1 MIIKRK
7 WCINI
12 IIFVIS
18 ILCKNNK
25 SFIKG
30 FNNEG
35 HEAIGMVAMSG
46 LKSDQ
51 LYELKKLL
59 NGKDLVD
66 LGKWGHLVHDKIRG
80 AEPMHFNLQNND
92 CKNISFSCDDKNGLC
107 LINSIKYFYNKL
119 LLPPNSNLNEDI
131 KFKYPRNIS
140 FTDSDSLKYLVTLIS
155 DMHQPLRISFISD
168 NGGKNI
174 NVTFFDNKLQ
184 KVKSNLFEYLEN
196 KIINKMI
203 QKYQSSWYS
212 GWTHVNRIFNDHKKD
227 EDLFKKNGID
237 VIYIWAKDIV
247 NDFCSEFYMN
257 NSIESYMTLKEE
269 KLYFDTTTE
278 LEISYE
284 LEYQLERLIRNNIL
298 RAGSRISI
306 LLNHIFAKKKFSN
319 FRKRSEFDKV
329 EYEELKKSKAASI
342 YKNNALFINLA
353 IIFVILLAIFYFNVL
368 MNRRNKMRLPNKINE
383 AELQEKCN

>member
-1 MIIKRK
+1 MIIKKK
-7 WCINI
+7 WCIKI
-12 IIFVIS
+12 FLFVIS
-18 ILCKNNK
+18 ILCKKNK
-25 SFIKG
+25 FFIKG

-46 LKSDQ
+46 LKSEQ

-59 NGKDLVD
+59 SGKDLVD
-66 LGKWGHLVHDKIRG
+66 LGKWGHLVHEKIKQ
-80 AEPMHFNLQNND
+80 AESMHFNLQYND
-92 CKNISFSCDDKNGLC
+92 CKNIKFTCEDKNGLC

-119 LLPPNSNLNEDI
+119 LLPPGSDPNNDI
-131 KFKYPRNIS
+131 TFKYPRKIT

-155 DMHQPLRISFISD
+155 DMHQPLRISFLND

-174 NVTFFDNKLQ
+174 NVTFYDSKSE
-184 KVKSNLFEYLEN
+184 KVKSDLFKYLEN
-196 KIINKMI
+196 EIINKMI

-237 VIYIWAKDIV
+237 VIYIWAKEIV
-247 NDFCSEFYMN
+247 SDFCSEFYMD
-257 NSIESYMTLKEE
+257 NSIANYMTLKEE
-269 KLYFDTTTE
+269 KFCFDTTKE

-284 LEYQLERLIRNNIL
+284 MEFLLERLIRNNIL

-319 FRKRSEFDKV
+319 FRKKSEFDRV
-329 EYEELKKSKAASI
+329 EFEELNRFKTESI
-342 YKNNALFINLA
+342 YKNNAIYINLL
-353 IIFVILLAIFYFNVL
+353 IILVILFTIFYFNFI
-368 MNRRNKMRLPNKINE
+368 MNRRNKMRLPSKINE
-383 AELQEKCN
+383 SELQEKCN